1 VEKDRKMNVRIRLW
15 STIAILVGAIMV
27 ISGLLALA
35 WNSQLILLTNSLRV
49 SAFTQNNDSYAAYV
63 FDHNATVVDVGVLAS
78 NL

>member
-1 VEKDRKMNVRIRLW
+1 
-15 STIAILVGAIMV
+15 MV